1 MSIVSSQVYH
11 PRPRLRVPLGGRF
24 GGHGAPPAPLPPAH
38 SPAPLPSFVLILETL
53 SSSPRF
59 SHRMAHHPL
68 PHGTLP
74 VEGTC
79 CAHGGFAGGFC
90 SRGGRVPHLHPAGS
104 GHAVWPPVPPAF
116 TCSGSQR
123 RLRSASPRASPS
135 RGLGAFQAFC
145 KVPLGS
151 SGAVTVRARSCR
163 AGPSVPRWAVELPAS
178 CCLPVLLLGWE

>member
-1 MSIVSSQVYH
+1 MALGPFGWQVWWPRCPPSSAAPSSQ
-11 PRPRLRVPLGGRF
+11 P
-24 GGHGAPPAPLPPAH
+24 
-38 SPAPLPSFVLILETL
+38 SPSPFVLILETL

-90 SRGGRVPHLHPAGS
+90 SRGGRVHHLHPAGS

-135 RGLGAFQAFC
+135 RGLRAFQAFC

-151 SGAVTVRARSCR
+151 SGAVTVRARAGR
-163 AGPSVPRWAVELPAS
+163 AVPRCAGELPAS
-178 CCLPVLLLGWE
+178 CCLPVLFLGWE